1 MSHYQDAIE
10 FREAFEFSPWSCH
23 RPGAFELQQRLI
35 TEEFIET
42 IEACALYSSAPE
54 STSDALAQNLLKE
67 LADLVFVCFQM
78 AAFMGWDLDEAMKRV
93 FESNMSKLGED
104 GRPVRREDGKILKGA
119 LYKPPTLSDLVNKSD
134 A

>member
-1 MSHYQDAIE
+1 
-10 FREAFEFSPWSCH
+10 
-23 RPGAFELQQRLI
+23 
-35 TEEFIET
+35 
-42 IEACALYSSAPE
+42 
-54 STSDALAQNLLKE
+54 
-67 LADLVFVCFQM
+67 
-78 AAFMGWDLDEAMKRV
+78 MGWDLDEAMKRV

>member
-1 MSHYQDAIE
+1 
-10 FREAFEFSPWSCH
+10 
-23 RPGAFELQQRLI
+23 
-35 TEEFIET
+35 
-42 IEACALYSSAPE
+42 
-54 STSDALAQNLLKE
+54 
-67 LADLVFVCFQM
+67 M